1 MDKGTNQSRE
11 GRRWFF
17 YFSLGV
23 VLIIIFKTIDSVY
36 SIFGALGSF
45 ISATMPFVIAIIVA
59 YILYIP
65 GRNIE
70 GLIAK
75 TNINILIK
83 YKTKISVFIV
93 YLVAVFLII
102 WFIQFIVPNITE
114 SILDLYNN
122 FPRYLNLIEMQI
134 NQNSEEPLVVALN
147 LKENLQNL
155 KNINVMEV
163 LSNWFSV
170 DKISS
175 YAKGIVGGAKS
186 IFRLFIVFVVSLYIM
201 LERGKIISFLE
212 SFSGAIFNERG
223 NDIFI
228 DYFHKLNNILIG
240 FLSGQFIDALIIG
253 TITSIVMSL
262 MHIKYA
268 ILLGSLIGVLNIIPY
283 FGAIIA
289 VIITIVITVFTGGAK
304 QAAILAI
311 TIIIIQQIDANII
324 NPKILGDSLN
334 LSPILVIFS
343 VTVGGA
349 YFGPLGM
356 FLGVPVMAFIKVIV
370 MDFIRYR
377 NKITIEK
384 FEEELMREFEN
395 SEIFIPED
403 EKGDIVISEDN
414 LKKET
419 KE

>member
-11 GRRWFF
+11 GKRWFF

-59 YILYIP
+59 YVLYIP
-65 GRNIE
+65 GRKIE
-70 GLIAK
+70 GLIEK
-75 TNINILIK
+75 TNIGILIK
-83 YKTKISVFIV
+83 HKTKISVFIV

-102 WFIQFIVPNITE
+102 WIIQFIVPNITD
-114 SILDLYNN
+114 SIIDLYNN

-134 NQNSEEPLVVALN
+134 NQNSDEPLVVALN
-147 LKENLQNL
+147 LKDNIENL
-155 KNINVMEV
+155 KNINVIEV

-201 LERGKIISFLE
+201 LERGKIINFLE
-212 SFSGAIFNERG
+212 SFSGAILNERG
-223 NDIFI
+223 NSLFI
-228 DYFHKLNNILIG
+228 KYFHKLNIILIS

-253 TITSIVMSL
+253 TITSIVMTL
-262 MHIKYA
+262 LHIKYA

-289 VIITIVITVFTGGAK
+289 VIIAIVITIFTGGAK

-370 MDFIRYR
+370 MDFIRFR
-377 NKITIEK
+377 NKIKIEK
-384 FEEELMREFEN
+384 FEEELIREFEN
-395 SEIFIPED
+395 SEVFIPED
-403 EKGDIVISEDN
+403 EEEDIVISGDN
-414 LKKET
+414 LNKEKKE
-419 KE
+419 